1 MEGKPLVPR
10 LRFPEFRDA
19 PEWELKPL
27 RHICNINP
35 SDGDLPER
43 FIYIDLESVEAGHLK
58 VRNQV
63 QRQEAPSRAQRLLK
77 TGDVVFQIVRPYQ
90 RNNLFMNFQGDK
102 AYVAST
108 GYAQMRAHDS
118 KEFLYQL
125 VHTDGFVS
133 QVISKCTGS
142 SYPAINSSDLAD
154 IPVQIPSSPAEQ
166 QKIAECLTSLD
177 ELIAAERRNLEAL
190 RTYKKGLMQNLFPS
204 EGETVPRLRFPE
216 FRDAPGWVEEP
227 FSHLYRFAPTNTFSR
242 DQLSYTSGS
251 VKNIHYGD
259 IHTRFQVLFNIRR
272 EIVPFINPAYLLGEP
287 SPVSLC
293 SEGDMVFADASED
306 LADVGKSIEI
316 IELDGQQVVSGT
328 HTILAKR
335 KGSHLRIGFGGHLF
349 RSSRIRTRIQK
360 ESQGSKVLGI
370 SSGRLSI
377 VPVSFPTD
385 HAEQQKIAECLT
397 SLDTLITAQA
407 KKIDTL
413 KSHKQ
418 GLMQG
423 LFPSLDEVVA

>member
-1 MEGKPLVPR
+1 
-10 LRFPEFRDA
+10 
-19 PEWELKPL
+19 
-27 RHICNINP
+27 
-35 SDGDLPER
+35 
-43 FIYIDLESVEAGHLK
+43 
-58 VRNQV
+58 
-63 QRQEAPSRAQRLLK
+63 
-77 TGDVVFQIVRPYQ
+77 
-90 RNNLFMNFQGDK
+90 
-102 AYVAST
+102 
-108 GYAQMRAHDS
+108 
-118 KEFLYQL
+118 
-125 VHTDGFVS
+125 
-133 QVISKCTGS
+133 
-142 SYPAINSSDLAD
+142 
-154 IPVQIPSSPAEQ
+154 
-166 QKIAECLTSLD
+166 
-177 ELIAAERRNLEAL
+177 
-190 RTYKKGLMQNLFPS
+190 
-204 EGETVPRLRFPE
+204 
-216 FRDAPGWVEEP
+216 
-227 FSHLYRFAPTNTFSR
+227 
-242 DQLSYTSGS
+242 
-251 VKNIHYGD
+251 
-259 IHTRFQVLFNIRR
+259 
-272 EIVPFINPAYLLGEP
+272 
-287 SPVSLC
+287 
-293 SEGDMVFADASED
+293 MVFADASED